1 MRIAVL
7 GAGMAGLVAARRLGI
22 SGATVDV
29 YERWPGLG
37 GQVATVDLGDG
48 SVIER
53 YYHHLF
59 TSDVEIQKLYEELG
73 LADAIDWHESSM
85 AVFADGRTH
94 PFTTPLDLLR
104 FKPLSLASRIRMGA
118 MALALNRAGDVTPFE
133 QETARSWITRRMG
146 AQAWEKVWGP
156 LLRGKFGDRADE
168 ISMAWIWCKIRVR
181 RQVSGKEA
189 RKELLGYPRGS
200 WQPLLDSLAREIEER
215 GGRVLIDRPAAQVS
229 REGGSF
235 TVVPGAPASWRRGHD
250 PASFEHGEGERY
262 DMVLATVPSD
272 VFRDLLHPD
281 LAGDLGA
288 EYMSKVDAVEY
299 QSALCLLLE
308 LDEQYSPTYWTNIAD
323 PSLPF
328 VGLIEQTNLIDPS
341 AYGGRR
347 LLYVAN
353 YVSAD
358 DPILELDGDGVLDLY
373 EPGLRKVSPG
383 WDRQLV
389 RKVWRFVEPAAQPTV
404 TLGYPERI
412 PPMQTPVPGLVL
424 ANTTQIYPEDRG
436 TNYSVRLGEQAA
448 ELALSQSATA

>member
-7 GAGMAGLVAARRLGI
+7 GAGMAGLVAARRLGL

-48 SVIER
+48 SVVER

-59 TSDVEIQKLYEELG
+59 TSDVEIQKLYDELG
-73 LADAIDWHESSM
+73 LCDAIDWHESSM
-85 AVFADGRTH
+85 AVYADGRTH
-94 PFTTPLDLLR
+94 PFTTPMDLLR

-118 MALALNRAGDVTPFE
+118 MALALNRASDVAPFE
-133 QETARSWITRRMG
+133 QETARSWITRKMG

-189 RKELLGYPRGS
+189 RRELLGYPSGS
-200 WQPLLDSLAREIEER
+200 WQPLLDRLAAEIER
-215 GGRVLIDRPAAQVS
+215 GGGRVLIDRPAAS
-229 REGGSF
+229 IARENGGF
-235 TVVPGAPASWRRGHD
+235 RVTPGAPESWRRGHD
-250 PASFEHGEGERY
+250 PGSFELEVGERY
-262 DMVLATVPSD
+262 DAVLGTVPSD
-272 VFRDLLHPD
+272 VFRDLLDPT
-281 LAGDLGA
+281 LAGEVGA
-288 EYMSKVDAVEY
+288 EYVSKLDAVEY

-308 LDEQYSPTYWTNIAD
+308 LDRQFSPTYWTNIAD

-328 VGLIEQTNLIDPS
+328 VGLIEQTNLIDP
-341 AYGGRR
+341 ALYGGRR
-347 LLYVAN
+347 LLYIAN

-358 DPILELDGDGVLDLY
+358 DPILELDAEGVLDLY
-373 EPGLRKVSPG
+373 APGLRQVAPG
-383 WDRQLV
+383 WDRGSVQ
-389 RKVWRFVEPAAQPTV
+389 KVWRFVEPAAQPTV
-404 TLGYPERI
+404 TLGYPDRI
-412 PPMQTPVPGLVL
+412 PPMRTPAPGLFL

-436 TNYSVRLGEQAA
+436 TNYSVRLGEEAA
-448 ELALSQSATA
+448 ELMLRIGPAA